1 MGIQLTDRPLYTLQF
16 ADDQVV
22 IANDKYDMEYM
33 MRKLIEEY
41 MGTVSQH
48 EED

>member
-1 MGIQLTDRPLYTLQF
+1 MGIEMNNKYIYILQF

-22 IANDKYDMEYM
+22 IANDKDDMQYM

-41 MGTVSQH
+41 
-48 EED
+48 DK